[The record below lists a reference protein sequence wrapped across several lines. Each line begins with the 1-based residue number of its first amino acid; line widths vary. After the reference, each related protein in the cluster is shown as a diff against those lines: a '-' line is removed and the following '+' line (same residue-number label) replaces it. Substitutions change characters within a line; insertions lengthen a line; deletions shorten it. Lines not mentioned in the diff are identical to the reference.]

1 MSVYSNQ
8 MITWFDIDIV
18 AIGYP
23 LCFKA
28 KAMALN
34 DGQATGLNFQSTVFG
49 KGYKSNIIT

>member
-1 MSVYSNQ
+1 